1 MLQTFKTKTMKNI
14 KLYYLPLL
22 FVFLTVSMSS
32 CQVIGDIFKA
42 GMWTAVIIIV
52 IIVAIIGWIFSRF
65 RR

>member
-1 MLQTFKTKTMKNI
+1 MRNENSKTIKNFR
-14 KLYYLPLL
+14 LYFFSLL
-22 FVFLTVSMSS
+22 AFLAVFMTS

-52 IIVAIIGWIFSRF
+52 LVVLIIGWIISRF

>member
-1 MLQTFKTKTMKNI
+1 M
-14 KLYYLPLL
+14 
-22 FVFLTVSMSS
+22 VFLAVTVTS

-52 IIVAIIGWIFSRF
+52 LVVLIIGWIISRF